1 MVKLLENV
9 RCAVLSSAI
18 VATVATPSF
27 GANVADL
34 AISLSGDTVSVTAP
48 AGALD
53 DTSKL
58 YLAYDSSDR
67 GDDLSAW
74 PAANR
79 MLYSGTVTSAA
90 ATYQFDGS
98 GIPAGMI
105 VRALATSD
113 TRLINSWVKIAG
125 NQYIDTGIVDSNTFG
140 VDFKFRP
147 LGTNTGGNYASV
159 IGSGVDQFTIGMY
172 NSYVNYYLRYGGN
185 GASTSGDAYNPAF
198 VLTDQTIPHVIR
210 IFGGTAYL
218 DGPEVRTKLNDGT
231 QAKKCGGAVA
241 DTGHTVLLGATWNKG
256 TGNTLSG
263 RHCHGEWH
271 YAKVLNSSGGAIV
284 NLVPALRGD
293 TASPEAGFY
302 DTVSGEFFAKSGT
315 GGALA
320 YDTSATVTNTVTKLS
335 AKSVYISTGVT
346 AWWTGGGDRAN
357 VNDPANWACTNAAGQ
372 AVNAAPGVH
381 TAVKITGPTT
391 FNVPAGQT
399 LSYANIDFTGA
410 SLAADCDWSGLAA
423 SRTRLTRTVLE
434 YLDAPKNAY
443 IDTGFKPN
451 NKTSVIAD
459 VTVLD
464 YTKTDYWFG
473 AWNTNYKSGAFA
485 VCNDG
490 SNLYSG
496 YGNSGG
502 GTNPKLGAGRHII
515 HFTNGVVNVDGAMH
529 TDRSGQ
535 AAFQVNY
542 NLYIFGQN
550 RAGTFTPGGS
560 QVSIRLHSCKIY
572 DDGVLV
578 RDYMPVI
585 YNGVVCLYDREND
598 TYAYNAGSG
607 AFVAGTQISDV
618 TYHEATESAAINAPV
633 DLAGHTLTFSNVVV
647 RGTLTDTTGGG
658 AVKFDVGAGVA
669 VTNSA
674 LELTGLLKVVKS
686 GAGTLVG
693 AKADQTYTGGTIVS
707 NGWAK
712 SGAYSG
718 AWGPDRSLITVID
731 GAGFDWGGMVNGT
744 SAAAYSFSL
753 AGEGPGGA
761 GAMTS
766 NPNLGVV
773 YGDNM
778 IADME
783 LADDALIVVGK
794 SVGTAWSLIGF
805 SYLNGANT
813 EHLLTLNGHT
823 LSIVSGDRFGFR
835 CVRTVGA
842 GKVKMLPNEGSAGYM
857 QASFYGGASDFSSAT
872 LEITKGTLFNV
883 EAAFPVGTLIDARE
897 VKDRAGTT
905 RTVTVIDRLAP
916 EYTNLFSNIVLG
928 DATHLSPTLDLS
940 ALDAAYDIQATEFSM
955 DFALGAAITVDVGA
969 RATAVGD
976 KLVSWS
982 AMPDATVSFTL
993 AYDGADRG
1001 QALAVKPDGLYVK
1014 SSAVPEYARWDVG
1027 AETPGWK
1034 FYDANDNV
1042 VPDWEGGITADIQV
1056 RFASYEEYV
1065 AIAAQSGITPAAFV
1079 LTGGFTLPAGEGI
1092 ADMSGGFAFDFA
1104 AGITIDANGRKLRL
1118 PGGMVGGTKP
1128 FTVTSSVADG
1138 ELIVEVAS
1146 GETLSNTAMALTG
1159 SLALGKNGA
1168 GTLVAAKG
1176 GQTYTGGTF
1185 VNGGW
1190 LKCTSA
1196 ATPCGAAESLV
1207 TVADGAGYDWAQQ
1220 ISASTTMYSFDLAGT
1235 GPGGA
1240 GALLFSTRTGG
1251 YTSYC
1256 LKDLTLSDDAL
1267 VVDQSPD
1274 VDVYCGFIKGGPHTL
1289 TLNDHTLTID
1299 AGAKFNFCRT
1309 QSADTGTIVFMTT
1322 KSGLANNRLASFW
1335 DGPIDLSGVTF
1346 DVGPGIRF
1354 NDDANNI
1361 AYIVIGTLIDRRT
1374 GDEAAVGNDGITILD
1389 RFQPMTTNLL
1399 QKVVLGDA
1407 THLSPVLD
1415 LSALNGP
1422 LVLPDATYTL
1432 NAADGATVQVK
1443 LGDRRVRSSVPLIT
1457 WTTKPANID
1466 SIKFASYEKRGSV
1479 KVADD
1484 GVYFRSG
1491 LMVIVK

>member
-1 MVKLLENV
+1 MKRGTLF
-9 RCAVLSSAI
+9 AAI
-18 VATVATPSF
+18 AAFCVATASAPSF

-34 AISLSGDTVSVTAP
+34 AISLSGDTVNVTVP

-53 DTSKL
+53 TTSKL

-79 MLYSGTVTSAA
+79 ILYSGAVTSAA

-105 VRALATSD
+105 VRAFATSD
-113 TRLINSWVKIAG
+113 TRLINSYVKLQG
-125 NQYIDTGIVDSNTFG
+125 NQYIDTGVVDTSAYG

-147 LGTNTGGNYASV
+147 LSASTGGNYASV

-172 NSYVNYYLRYGGN
+172 NSHVNYYLRYGGN

-198 VLTDQTIPHVIR
+198 ALSDLTIPHVFR

-218 DGPEVRTKLNDGT
+218 DGAEVKTKLNDGT

-241 DTGHTVLLGATWNKG
+241 STGHTVLLGVSWNKG
-256 TGNTLSG
+256 SGTTSLSG
-263 RHCHGEWH
+263 RYCHGEWH

-293 TASPEAGFY
+293 TTAPEAGFY
-302 DTVSGEFFAKSGT
+302 DMVSGEFFAKSGT

-335 AKSVYISTGVT
+335 AKSDYIATGMM

-357 VNDPANWACTNAAGQ
+357 VNDPDNWACTNAAGV
-372 AVNAAPGVH
+372 AVANAVPDVN

-423 SRTRLTRTVLE
+423 SVTRLTRTVLE

-451 NKTSVIAD
+451 SKTSVIAD

-464 YTKTDYWFG
+464 QTKADYWFG
-473 AWNTNYKSGAFA
+473 AWNTSYKGGAFA
-485 VCNDG
+485 VCNDSG
-490 SNLYSG
+490 SLYSG
-496 YGNSGG
+496 YGDSGG
-502 GTNPKLGAGRHII
+502 GSNPKLGAGRHVIN
-515 HFTNGVVNVDGAMH
+515 FTNGVVNVDGAMH

-550 RAGTFTPGGS
+550 RAGTFTPGSS
-560 QVSIRLHSCKIY
+560 QVSIRFHSFKIF

-578 RDYMPVI
+578 RDYVPVI
-585 YNGVVCLYDREND
+585 YGGEVCLYDREND

-607 AFVAGTQISDV
+607 AFVAGTQTSDV
-618 TYHEATESAAINAPV
+618 TYHEVTEATTINSPV
-633 DLAGHTLTFSNVVV
+633 DLAGHTLTFSDVGV
-647 RGTLTDTTGGG
+647 RGTLTDATGGG
-658 AVKFDVGAGVA
+658 AVKFDVGAGMA
-669 VTNSA
+669 VTNST
-674 LELTGLLKVVKS
+674 LELTGLLKVVKT
-686 GAGTLVG
+686 GAGTFVG

-718 AWGPDRSLITVID
+718 AWGPDRSLITVVD
-731 GAGFDWGGMVNGT
+731 GAGFDWGCMVNSS

-766 NPNLGVV
+766 NPNLGGV
-773 YGDNM
+773 YAYNM

-794 SVGTAWSLIGF
+794 SVGTAWSFIGF

-897 VKDRAGTT
+897 VKDRAGTA
-905 RTVTVIDRLAP
+905 RTVTVTDRLVP

-940 ALDAAYDIQATEFSM
+940 ALNAPYDIHATEFSF
-955 DFALGAAITVDVGA
+955 DFALGAAVTVDVGT

-982 AMPDATVSFTL
+982 AMPDASVSFTF

-1001 QALAVKPDGLYVK
+1001 QTLAVKPDGLYVK

-1056 RFASYEEYV
+1056 RFASYEEYI

-1092 ADMSGGFAFDFA
+1092 ADMSGGFAFEFA
-1104 AGITIDANGRKLRL
+1104 EGVVIDLNGRAAVL
-1118 PGGMVGGTKP
+1118 PDAMMYGTKP
-1128 FTVTSSVADG
+1128 LTVTSGVDG
-1138 ELIVEVAS
+1138 AQLVVGVAS
-1146 GETLSNTAMALTG
+1146 GETKTISAMALSG
-1159 SLALGKNGA
+1159 GLALVKDGA

-1196 ATPCGAAESLV
+1196 ATPCGAAGSLV
-1207 TVADGAGYDWAQQ
+1207 TVTDGAGYDWAQQ
-1220 ISASTTMYSFDLAGT
+1220 ISTSTTMYSFDLAGM

-1274 VDVYCGFIKGGPHTL
+1274 VNVYCGFIVGGPHAL
-1289 TLNDHTLTID
+1289 TLNNHTLTID
-1299 AGAKFNFCRT
+1299 AGAKFNFCKLNAT
-1309 QSADTGTIVFMTT
+1309 DTGTIVFMTT
-1322 KSGLANNRLASFW
+1322 QSGLAANRMASFW

-1415 LSALNGP
+1415 LSALDGP
-1422 LVLPDATYTL
+1422 FVLPDATYTL
-1432 NAADGATVQVK
+1432 SAAEGATVQVK

-1466 SIKFASYEKRGSV
+1466 SIDFAAYDKRGLV

-1484 GVYFRSG
+1484 GVYLHPGF
-1491 LMVIVK
+1491 LLIVR